1 MQCSKFM
8 VGRRHQLHKM
18 LMHHFRIRSVQGAF
32 HISINNA
39 LFFYL
44 FTHIMIYYLGII
56 LCAYT
61 GQTALLCLRNTQTIK
76 GVLNI
81 FGNIFPFTLHVRI
94 RTYIGNDVIHIQT
107 INRRSPVRHLQLIIN
122 IQGFQTEF
130 QHPFRIMLFTGNFFY
145 NLTCQAFLNAVSVL
159 ILVTEVVK
167 TSVYIINIGFFF
179 HIFPTSYSLFCKN
192 FSKPFLLTS
201 STSSGPAFLIIC
213 P

>member
-8 VGRRHQLHKM
+8 VGRRYKLHKV
-18 LMHHFRIRSVQGAF
+18 LMHHFRIRSVQSAF
-32 HISINNA
+32 HIGINNA

-44 FTHIMIYYLGII
+44 FTHIMIDNLRII
-56 LCAYT
+56 LCTYT
-61 GQTALLCLRNTQTIK
+61 CQTALLCLRNTQTIK
-76 GVLNI
+76 CVLNI
-81 FGNIFPFTLHVRI
+81 FGNILPFTLHVRI
-94 RTYIGNDVIHIQT
+94 RTYIGNNVIHIQT
-107 INRRSPVRHLQLIIN
+107 VNRRSPVRHLQLIIN

-130 QHPFRIMLFTGNFFY
+130 QHPIRIVLFTGNFFN
-145 NLTCQAFLNAVSVL
+145 NLACQAFLNAVSVL

>member
-44 FTHIMIYYLGII
+44 FTHIMIDNLGII
-56 LCAYT
+56 LCSYT
-61 GQTALLCLRNTQTIK
+61 CQTALLCLRNTQTIK
-76 GVLNI
+76 GILDI
-81 FGNIFPFTLHVRI
+81 FGNILPFTLHVRI
-94 RTYIGNDVIHIQT
+94 RTYIGNNVIHIQT
-107 INRRSPVRHLQLIIN
+107 VNRRSPVRHLQLIIN

-130 QHPFRIMLFTGNFFY
+130 QHPFRIMLFARNFFN